1 MTNINKIKGSKYYN
15 DILEKRIEKHM
26 LRSELDIESGRTV
39 SAKEVFKYLKGK
51 YEF

>member
-1 MTNINKIKGSKYYN
+1 MSNINKIKGSN